1 METFC
6 SKKLVEYGI
15 KIKKGWKKVMEET
28 GINIDTT
35 SLDHTYFSFNYKN
48 ATELLT
54 FFNQEMLKRG
64 FLTNAGTATTFAY
77 TPEIIDNY
85 LANVIDVFKLIKD
98 SECNVVVSKGTCK
111 TYDFLPG

>member
-1 METFC
+1 
-6 SKKLVEYGI
+6 
-15 KIKKGWKKVMEET
+15 MEET

-35 SLDHTYFSFNYKN
+35 SLDSIPYFSFNYKN

-98 SECNVVVSKGTCK
+98 SECNVSMFLKGPVKHT
-111 TYDFLPG
+111 TLPG